1 MEDQEKRIHEL
12 ETEIK
17 NLKEVRKTLRH
28 NFQGMVQLLVE
39 TISLSNRF
47 LGGHLKRT
55 SEMIK
60 SFLEK
65 QNLPKDSVFF
75 AYYAALLHDI
85 GLVGED
91 AVIIEKPREEL
102 SEEEEKLFLQHPV
115 RGYEIVNA
123 IYNLKRIAAS
133 IRAHHENYD
142 GTGFPDKLIGREIP
156 EVSRLLHIVD
166 DFDHLRFKY
175 NTTPQEAAARLLE
188 GAGTLYDPEM
198 INQFESFINLYYHD
212 TSHTSKAV
220 DLDKLEAGMYL
231 DEDIILSNGVLLAP
245 KGIILDDLAIDKIHS
260 FSSMLRSGHVF
271 RVIY

>member
-12 ETEIK
+12 ENEIK
-17 NLKEVRKTLRH
+17 SLKDIRKTLRH

-55 SEMIK
+55 SVMIK

-91 AVIIEKPREEL
+91 AVIIEKPRAEL
-102 SEEEEKLFLQHPV
+102 SEEEEKLFLLHPV
-115 RGYEIVNA
+115 RGYEIVNS

-166 DFDHLRFKY
+166 DFDHYRFKY
-175 NTTPQEAAARLLE
+175 NSTPKEAVAKLLD
-188 GAGTLYDPEM
+188 GAGTVYDPEM
-198 INQFESFINLYYHD
+198 VNQFESFINLYYQD
-212 TSHTSKAV
+212 TSHTAKTV
-220 DLDKLEAGMYL
+220 NLDKLESGMYL

-245 KGIILDDLAIDKIHS
+245 KGIILDNLAVAKIHS
-260 FSSMLRSGHVF
+260 FSSMIRGGHVI